1 MKENASSSS
10 PSDMIHFFFFPF
22 LARWI
27 FLFSLPFCAGVVA
40 ANPLGAQVA
49 GSIETFE
56 YEIWKFF
63 LPVNWRAVQ
72 KCSSPFLIV
81 ASCWVS
87 AMIVEGGGRWWGGWK
102 IVLTIFFVLPFFWAA
117 QSLSFGHV
125 KCAGLN
131 ASGIPFSLFVH
142 LLHFFLLFF
151 QNSFTKKNTSN
162 RGELE
167 KHEKLFGVYF

>member
-87 AMIVEGGGRWWGGWK
+87 AMIVEGGGRWWGGWI
-102 IVLTIFFVLPFFWAA
+102 IVLTIFSFYLFLGGPKSVIWPREMCRPQRLRDSF
-117 QSLSFGHV
+117 LSF
-125 KCAGLN
+125 CTLIA
-131 ASGIPFSLFVH
+131 
-142 LLHFFLLFF
+142 LFF
-151 QNSFTKKNTSN
+151 VVFSKFFYKKKNTSN